1 MSKWQNEDTQTLFKA
16 LLSLKTE
23 EEYRLFLEDVC
34 TVKEITDMAQRLKVA
49 RLLRAKT
56 SYAVINRDTG
66 VSTATI
72 SRVSRCLDYGPGG
85 YDLVLE
91 RLAGEERGDG

>member
-49 RLLRAKT
+49 KLLRAKT
-56 SYAVINRDTG
+56 SYALINQETG
-66 VSTATI
+66 ISTATI
-72 SRVSRCLDYGPGG
+72 SRVSRCLDYGAGG

-91 RLAGEERGDG
+91 RLAAGESDNG